1 MICIDMEKN
10 ETIIKVNFPIP
21 VNGNNEHYFGSLAA
35 IYDVFT
41 PGQIGCK
48 LETLWDYGI
57 DVGKPKLT
65 RTCLISKHQVH
76 RKSHR
81 NK

>member
-1 MICIDMEKN
+1 MICIDMEKD

-21 VNGNNEHYFGSLAA
+21 MNGKNEHYFGSLAA

-41 PGQIGCK
+41 PEQIGCK
-48 LETLWDYGI
+48 LEALWSFGI
-57 DVGKPKLT
+57 TCEKPKLT
-65 RTCLISKHQVH
+65 RTCLISKHVIH
-76 RKSHR
+76 RKSQK